1 MNRWERESRA
11 IAAAEVKESIEGL
24 SDSDVAKRRDAACS
38 LSDVAARN
46 FQVDEEGEDSN
57 ISKKDIGLA
66 VEPLIEALEDE
77 DMMVRSFAAT
87 ALIYSKSY
95 GALKPF
101 LESLKL
107 EQIDNLDSK
116 QNEFEF
122 EVFRNLAVL
131 GLGRITSKDSIEP
144 LVELLQDESTSISL
158 KVSAIISLTRLIV
171 EFHWNSSEDWA
182 PFTSIFGEIYE
193 KYEGSE
199 GDEKYV
205 SKAADQANM
214 ILWKALGGNDDIR
227 LRELVEHDH
236 IPRYNLDHSLFRLF
250 DFRPFIGYD

>member
-1 MNRWERESRA
+1 MD
-11 IAAAEVKESIEGL
+11 EVKELVEGL
-24 SDSDVAKRRDAACS
+24 FDSDVEKRRKSANRLFLIA
-38 LSDVAARN
+38 VNN
-46 FQVDEEGEDSN
+46 FHLAEALDFENS
-57 ISKKDIGLA
+57 SKQDIGLA

-77 DMMVRSFAAT
+77 DMVVRIEAAD

-95 GALKPF
+95 SALKPF

-107 EQIDNLDSK
+107 EQIDNLDSEDGK
-116 QNEFEF
+116 IEY
-122 EVFRNLAVL
+122 FRNTVVL

-144 LVELLQDESTSISL
+144 LVELLQDESTPISL

-182 PFTSIFGEIYE
+182 PFTFIFGGIYE

-205 SKAADQANM
+205 SKAAGQANM
-214 ILWKALGGNDDIR
+214 MLWKELGLLSFAEASIR
-227 LRELVEHDH
+227 SGQGELNWEELVEHKH
-236 IPRYNLDHSLFRLF
+236 ISNYLGDHSLFRFF
-250 DFRPFIGYD
+250 DYSSFIR

>member
-1 MNRWERESRA
+1 MD
-11 IAAAEVKESIEGL
+11 EVKELVEGL
-24 SDSDVAKRRDAACS
+24 FDSDVEKRRKSANRLYLIA
-38 LSDVAARN
+38 VNN
-46 FQVDEEGEDSN
+46 FHLAEALDFENS
-57 ISKKDIGLA
+57 SKQDIGLA

-77 DMMVRSFAAT
+77 DIGGVRIDAAY

-95 GALKPF
+95 SALKPF

-107 EQIDNLDSK
+107 EQIDNLDSE
-116 QNEFEF
+116 QMVMMD
-122 EVFRNLAVL
+122 VFKNLVVL

-144 LVELLQDESTSISL
+144 LVELLQDESTPISL

-182 PFTSIFGEIYE
+182 PFTFIFGGIYE

-214 ILWKALGGNDDIR
+214 ILWKELGMVNDIS

-236 IPRYNLDHSLFRLF
+236 ISRYNLDRSLFRLF
-250 DFRPFIGYD
+250 DYSSFIG